1 MDEKRGEGRGWGG
14 GGGGM
19 TLFHIWKGY
28 DFSDWA
34 AAAGENC
41 EELEFWCPWPRI
53 LAPFDDEVAGT
64 PDVDEKDRFGSNY
77 LAQTAYP
84 IAFLW
89 RINHQ
94 VSVLT
99 RFAEIAHLKLIV
111 EEGFGSKFR
120 WRIILCKISI
130 LKSWLERLIK

>member
-1 MDEKRGEGRGWGG
+1 MDEKRGEGRGW

-64 PDVDEKDRFGSNY
+64 PDVDEKDR
-77 LAQTAYP
+77 LAPTTWHRP
-84 IAFLW
+84 
-89 RINHQ
+89 RI
-94 VSVLT
+94 LLL
-99 RFAEIAHLKLIV
+99 FYGE
-111 EEGFGSKFR
+111 
-120 WRIILCKISI
+120 
-130 LKSWLERLIK
+130 

>member
-1 MDEKRGEGRGWGG
+1 MISATEQLQPGK
-14 GGGGM
+14 
-19 TLFHIWKGY
+19 TVSSLNF
-28 DFSDWA
+28 
-34 AAAGENC
+34 
-41 EELEFWCPWPRI
+41 
-53 LAPFDDEVAGT
+53 AGT
-64 PDVDEKDRFGSNY
+64 LDVDEKDRFGSNY

-99 RFAEIAHLKLIV
+99 RFAEIAHLKLFV

-120 WRIILCKISI
+120 
-130 LKSWLERLIK
+130 

>member
-14 GGGGM
+14 GGM
-19 TLFHIWKGY
+19 MLFHIWKGY

-41 EELEFWCPWPRI
+41 EQLEFWCPWPRI

-77 LAQTAYP
+77 FFIFLF
-84 IAFLW
+84 FLW

-99 RFAEIAHLKLIV
+99 RYAEIAHLKLFV

>member
-1 MDEKRGEGRGWGG
+1 MDEKRGEGRGW

-41 EELEFWCPWPRI
+41 EELEVWCPWPRI

-111 EEGFGSKFR
+111 EEGFGSKLR

>member
-1 MDEKRGEGRGWGG
+1 MSL
-14 GGGGM
+14 
-19 TLFHIWKGY
+19 T
-28 DFSDWA
+28 
-34 AAAGENC
+34 
-41 EELEFWCPWPRI
+41 RI

-77 LAQTAYP
+77 FFIFLF
-84 IAFLW
+84 FLW

-99 RFAEIAHLKLIV
+99 RFAEIAHLKLFV

-120 WRIILCKISI
+120 
-130 LKSWLERLIK
+130 